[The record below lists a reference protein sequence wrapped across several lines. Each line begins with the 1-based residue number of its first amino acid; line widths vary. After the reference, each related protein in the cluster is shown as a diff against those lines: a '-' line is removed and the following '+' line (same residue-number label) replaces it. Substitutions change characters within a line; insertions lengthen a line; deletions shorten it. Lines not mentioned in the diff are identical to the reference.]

1 MMITAS
7 IDIGAVTTKVVIL
20 KEGRVIGNSIV
31 TTGIET
37 KKSTELALDEAS
49 KKAGYLL
56 VI

>member
-1 MMITAS
+1 MITAG